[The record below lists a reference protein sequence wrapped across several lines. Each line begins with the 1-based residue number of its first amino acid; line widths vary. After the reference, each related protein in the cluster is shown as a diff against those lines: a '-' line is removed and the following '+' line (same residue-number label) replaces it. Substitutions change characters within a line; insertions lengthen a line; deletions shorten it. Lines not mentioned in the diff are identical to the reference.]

1 MKFISAIKAGKEA
14 VIVHIDGDTRFLSR
28 VTSIGL
34 TPGCKVRIIKN
45 DKNRPLLVFSRD
57 TMIALNK
64 KESENIKV
72 EEITEGG
79 VKVS

>member
-1 MKFISAIKAGKEA
+1 MKFISAIPAGKEA
-14 VIVHIDGDTRFLSR
+14 VIVQIDGDTRFLSR

-45 DKNRPLLVFSRD
+45 DKNRPLLVYSRD

-72 EEITEGG
+72 DEINAGG
-79 VKVS
+79 TKAS